1 MLNLNFPQYTFKFR
15 EGEISLEIFCLSRRR
30 WVPLTPE
37 EWVRQHAIAFLH
49 NHGRFPIALISA
61 EYVWSSMGGRGR
73 SDIVVFNNNAKVL
86 GIVECKAPSVQLQPT
101 NSQQLMAYQH
111 FANPQWVI
119 LSNGLQHLVWDVEQ
133 QKLMEDWP
141 SAGK

>member
-1 MLNLNFPQYTFKFR
+1 MSKIYSEIFEWSPGISGQPVFYNFFFGFHIQLFTNYICEVLNLNFPQYTFKFR
-15 EGEISLEIFCLSRRR
+15 EGKISLEIFCLSRRR

-49 NHGRFPIALISA
+49 DHGGFPIALISA

-86 GIVECKAPSVQLQPT
+86 GL
-101 NSQQLMAYQH
+101 
-111 FANPQWVI
+111 
-119 LSNGLQHLVWDVEQ
+119 
-133 QKLMEDWP
+133 
-141 SAGK
+141 